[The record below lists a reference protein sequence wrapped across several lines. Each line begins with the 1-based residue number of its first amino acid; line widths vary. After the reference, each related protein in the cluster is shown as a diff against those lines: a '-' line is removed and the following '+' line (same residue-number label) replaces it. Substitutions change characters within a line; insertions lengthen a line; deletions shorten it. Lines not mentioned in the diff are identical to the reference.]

1 MRPSRSQLAAL
12 ARRDPLLATARRT
25 VPPFPDF
32 PADGPPEVRS
42 HFDSLARAIVHQQVS
57 TQAARTIWSR
67 VCATTPGRGLAR
79 PPQLLELEPETLRAA
94 GLSGSKQLALRDLAE
109 RVVDGRLKLRGLHRL
124 ADEEVVEQLTTV
136 RGIGEWTAQMFL
148 LFRLGRLDVM
158 APGDM
163 GLQEGLRRLDGL
175 AERPS
180 PRQLLERAEAW
191 RPLRSVAS
199 WVLWR
204 LTDSPASS

>member
-12 ARRDPLLATARRT
+12 ARRDPSLAAARRR
-25 VPPFPDF
+25 VRPFPDF
-32 PADGPPEVRS
+32 PAAGPPEVRS

-57 TQAARTIWSR
+57 TRAAETIWGR

-79 PPQLLELEPETLRAA
+79 PPQLLELSPETLRAA
-94 GLSGSKQLALRDLAE
+94 GLSGAKQLALRDLAE
-109 RVVDGRLKLRGLHRL
+109 RVVDGRLRLRSLHRL
-124 ADEEVVEQLTTV
+124 SDEEVVEHLTSV

-180 PRQLLERAEAW
+180 PQQLLERAEAW
-191 RPLRSVAS
+191 RPLRSVAC

-204 LTDSPASS
+204 LLEEPAQA